1 MRLRPDMGVM
11 HNDPMLLGLALHPL
25 FQSRLVFQTAFS
37 FVAPVSVDLVL
48 ASLAGSRRCG
58 ASPVDLFHAS

>member
-1 MRLRPDMGVM
+1 MRLRPDTGVM

-25 FQSRLVFQTAFS
+25 FQSRLVVQTAFS
-37 FVAPVSVDLVL
+37 FVAPLSVEF
-48 ASLAGSRRCG
+48 AQAFLAGSRRCG